1 MTFLPE
7 QIRTAAAGITAMSLE
22 DAAWSV
28 GLAAAAFVFGRFVAW
43 VLLRSTKR
51 WARKTD
57 KLADDLVARHMPSP
71 LRLLLPSVA
80 VALVLPWLPLRSRP
94 FEHVV
99 LLAIVVSSGWLAF
112 RALLVGEGWVAQ
124 RYDFKKDNT
133 VRTRARYT
141 QLRAFRNIG
150 SFVIVLVTVGFALM
164 TFDTVR
170 NIGTGLLASAGVA
183 GIVIGFAAQKT
194 LATLLAGVQIAVAQP
209 IRVGDTVVV
218 EGESGTVEEISL
230 TYVVLRIWDY
240 RRLVLPVQ
248 YFIDKPFQ
256 NWTRGDTRLLGTVQ
270 LKLDYTVP
278 VDALRAEAK
287 RILDASKLWDKLSS
301 GFDVTD
307 AGERTMTV
315 QALVSAKNAD
325 DLGSLKNEM
334 REKLIA
340 FVLKN
345 YPDALPKLRTE
356 GADRKAA

>member
-1 MTFLPE
+1 
-7 QIRTAAAGITAMSLE
+7 MSVE

-28 GLAAAAFVFGRFVAW
+28 GIAAAAFVLGRFVAW
-43 VLLRSTKR
+43 ALIRSTKR

-57 KLADDLVARHMPSP
+57 DLADELVDRHMPSP
-71 LRLLLPSVA
+71 LRVLLPAVA
-80 VALVLPWLPLRSRP
+80 VALVLPWLPLRNRP

-99 LLAIVVSSGWLAF
+99 LLTIVVSSGWVVF
-112 RALLVGEGWVAQ
+112 RALLVGEGWIAR
-124 RYDFKKDNT
+124 RYDVKRATDIHA
-133 VRTRARYT
+133 RARYT

-150 SFVIVLVTVGFALM
+150 GFVIVMVTVAFALM

-218 EGESGTVEEISL
+218 EGESGTIEEIAL
-230 TYVVLRIWDY
+230 TYVVLRIWDM

-270 LKLDYTVP
+270 LRLDYSVP
-278 VDALRAEAK
+278 VDAIRAEAK
-287 RILDASKLWDKLSS
+287 RVLEASKFWDQASS
-301 GFDVTD
+301 GVDVTE
-307 AGERTMTV
+307 AGEKTMTV

-325 DLGSLKNEM
+325 DLGSLKNEV

-345 YPDALPKLRTE
+345 YPGALPKLRTE
-356 GADRKAA
+356 DREAA

>member
-1 MTFLPE
+1 
-7 QIRTAAAGITAMSLE
+7 MSVE

-28 GLAAAAFVFGRFVAW
+28 GIAVAAFVFGRFVAW
-43 VLLRSTKR
+43 ALIRSTKR

-57 KLADDLVARHMPSP
+57 KLADELVDRHMPSP
-71 LRLLLPSVA
+71 LRVLLPAVA

-99 LLAIVVSSGWLAF
+99 LLTIVVASGWVAF
-112 RALLVGEGWVAQ
+112 RALLVGEGWIAR
-124 RYDFKKDNT
+124 RYDVKKVNDIHA
-133 VRTRARYT
+133 RARYT

-150 SFVIVLVTVGFALM
+150 GFVIVMVTVAFALM

-209 IRVGDTVVV
+209 IRVGDSVLV
-218 EGESGTVEEISL
+218 EGEFGTIEEIAL
-230 TYVVLRIWDY
+230 TYVVLRIWDF

-270 LKLDYTVP
+270 LRLDYSVP
-278 VDALRAEAK
+278 VDAIRAEAK
-287 RILDASKLWDKLSS
+287 RIVEASKFWDQASS
-301 GFDVTD
+301 GVDVTE
-307 AGERTMTV
+307 AGEKTMTV

-325 DLGSLKNEM
+325 DLGSLKNEV

-345 YPDALPKLRTE
+345 YPGALPKIRTE
-356 GADRKAA
+356 DLEAA